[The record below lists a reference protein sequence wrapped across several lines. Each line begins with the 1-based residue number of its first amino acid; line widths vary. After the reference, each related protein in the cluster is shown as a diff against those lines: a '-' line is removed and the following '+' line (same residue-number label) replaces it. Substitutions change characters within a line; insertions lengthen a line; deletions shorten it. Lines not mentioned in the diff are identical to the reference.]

1 MVGWDLCGW
10 FPLDESL
17 HACIDYYWHY
27 PNVEILETTTSNIM
41 NKLRKL
47 FCRYNSSKTI
57 VKYNG
62 AQFAHN
68 TTFDALIKNWY

>member
-1 MVGWDLCGW
+1 
-10 FPLDESL
+10 
-17 HACIDYYWHY
+17 
-27 PNVEILETTTSNIM
+27 M

-47 FCRYNSSKTI
+47 FHRYNGSKTI

-68 TTFDALIKNWY
+68 TTFDALIKKLVLIIEKLHLIIQRKMVR

>member
-1 MVGWDLCGW
+1 
-10 FPLDESL
+10 
-17 HACIDYYWHY
+17 
-27 PNVEILETTTSNIM
+27 M

-47 FCRYNSSKTI
+47 FHGYNGSKTI

-68 TTFDALIKNWY
+68 TTFDALIKKLVLIIEKLHLIIQRKMVR